1 MGTYVARR
9 LLLLGVQVVLVASA
23 VFLLLRIVPGD
34 PARAILGETAS
45 DEQVATMRQRLGID
59 RSVPEQYGA
68 WMGRLARGDLG
79 TSVISGRSVLLD
91 VRLRIGNTAEL
102 IAFSTVLSL
111 AVGMPLGIV
120 AALRANRSADYL
132 LSSLAILGLSL
143 PSFVVG
149 TVLLLVFGLAL
160 RWLPQTRFVPWS
172 DDPGQH
178 LRALVLPVITLAA
191 SSAAVVMRMTRS
203 SMLEVIRQD
212 YIRTARAKGLAG
224 GTVVVRHAL
233 RNAINPVVS
242 IVGLELA
249 ALLGGTVIVETIF
262 NWPGLSSL
270 LIAGVRARDYPVVQ
284 GVVLVIAV
292 LTVLIN
298 LLVDLVYGLLDPR
311 ISYG

>member
-203 SMLEVIRQD
+203 SMLEVIGQD